1 MIIRQNYHS
10 AFGRYLEQVSMA
22 VAGGQDLA
30 LALAINS
37 YYFNHWIISLIRLA
51 EYSGSLPQTCQQLA
65 HTIETQIRHQR
76 IERSVRF
83 LLVLSLWSLLILI
96 AAIYNPRSTGL
107 IKPEFWLRSLVIALL
122 LWGISFF
129 LSHYSS
135 KMLRQVA
142 MKLPIIGSLIQA
154 KSLLNLAQLRLP
166 LSCGVPI
173 LTALELLQEHTIEPV
188 MRANLRRAVRKVR
201 IGQPLSH
208 SLEGQLPP
216 LAIEM
221 ICRGEETGNLD
232 AALTNLAEH
241 YEGELERG
249 LHLLQTSLQPLSL
262 IAIASLVVVIGVRG
276 FMMLLEVLPE

>member
-1 MIIRQNYHS
+1 MIVRQNYHS
-10 AFGRYLEQVSMA
+10 AFERYLEQVSMA
-22 VAGGQDLA
+22 VSGGQDLA
-30 LALAINS
+30 SALTLNS
-37 YYFNHWIISLIRLA
+37 HYFDNWTISLIRLA

-65 HTIETQIRHQR
+65 YTIETQIRHKR
-76 IERSVRF
+76 IERSVHF
-83 LLVLSLWSLLILI
+83 LLVLTLWSLLILT

-107 IKPEFWLRSLVIALL
+107 IKPEFWWRSLVIALL

-135 KMLRQVA
+135 KTLRQFA

-173 LTALELLQEHTIEPV
+173 LTALELLREHTIDPV
-188 MRANLRRAVRKVR
+188 MQAHLRRAVRQVR
-201 IGQPLSH
+201 SGQPLSQ

-232 AALTNLAEH
+232 AALANLAQH
-241 YEGELERG
+241 YEGGLERG

-276 FMMLLEVLPE
+276 FRVLFEVLPE